1 MIKKYDTLYSRD
13 SKEKI
18 RIWYMERDGA
28 KYRTVS
34 GLQDGEKVTSEFTI
48 CKGKNIGRANATTDE
63 EQADLEVVSKY
74 TKQLKTGY
82 TDNIKNVDTALTY
95 VEPMLAEKYKKWD
108 KKKQVFKIKD
118 LKLGKKRWGVQCK
131 FNGNRAIA
139 TKDGLKTRTGKFWV
153 SVPHINESLVK
164 FFEKYPNAVLDGE
177 LFNYKL
183 RAKLNELSK
192 IVSKTV
198 NITPEL
204 LNRSKEIVLFNV
216 YDGYGF
222 DAHLTESTPYHI
234 RKAWV
239 DRNVVGKYDFIE
251 GVDTTEITKVEQID
265 KLFEQYL
272 ADNQEGAMLRDLD
285 SAYEHKRSNNLLKY
299 KPEEDSEGILLNIQ
313 EGTGN
318 WATAA
323 TIVTIKWEGKIFDGT
338 FKGDFETRVEIL
350 KNKKEWIGKEVTF
363 LYVGLTGLGTPNY
376 ARVDPDNC
384 FKTDK

>member
-1 MIKKYDTLYSRD
+1 MKKYDTLYSRD
-13 SKEKI
+13 SKGKI
-18 RIWYMERDGA
+18 RIWLMERDGE

-34 GLQDGEKVTSEFTI
+34 GLQDGEKVTSGWSIAEP
-48 CKGKNIGRANATTDE
+48 KNVGRANATTAE

-82 TDNIKNVDTALTY
+82 TEDIDNVDNALTY

-108 KKKQVFKIKD
+108 KKKQAFKIKD

-131 FNGNRAIA
+131 FNGNRAVA
-139 TKDGLKTRTGKFWV
+139 TKDGLKTRKGELWV
-153 SVPHINESLVK
+153 SVPHINASLVK

-177 LFNYKL
+177 LYNYDL
-183 RAKLNELSK
+183 RQKLNELSK
-192 IVSKTV
+192 IVRKTV
-198 NITPEL
+198 NITPEI
-204 LNRSKEIVLFNV
+204 LNRSEEIVKFYV

-222 DAHLTESTPYHI
+222 DDMDESVAYI
-234 RKAWV
+234 KRKNWI
-239 DRNVVGKYDFIE
+239 DKNVVGKYNYIE
-251 GVDTTEITKVEQID
+251 SVKTVEISSLDEIETLFVE
-265 KLFEQYL
+265 YL

-285 SAYEHKRSNNLLKY
+285 SEYEHKRSNNLLKY
-299 KPEEDSEGILLNIQ
+299 KPEDDDEGVILDIQ
-313 EGTGN
+313 EGNRDWRG
-318 WATAA
+318 AA
-323 TIVTIKWEGKIFDGT
+323 TIVTLKWSGMTFDGT

-350 KNKKEWIGKEVTF
+350 KNKKDWIGKEVTF